1 MNPRDKIKVFH
12 LTWSMYRGGLETFIM
27 NVFRNINRDKF
38 DFTFLCEEEIVG
50 DYEDE
55 IISLEGS
62 IKHLPTI
69 MKGGFLKRNL
79 TRIKERI
86 KFFRVQG
93 DFILHIHTNS
103 AAHAYLITYAARKS
117 GVNKIIVHSH
127 NTKSKDKIEH
137 RFFKPLLKRS
147 KIIRLACGKE
157 AGRWLFGKKKYRV
170 INNGIDTRQFAFS
183 AEKRALMREKLNLG
197 DCFTIIH
204 VGRFVAAKNHGF
216 LLDIFNQVLQSEPKS
231 KLLLVGNGELQD
243 ETSEKARILG
253 ISDAVCFLG
262 TRTDINDIMQ
272 AADVFCLPSLFEG
285 LPVVLVEA
293 QCSGLQCVVSDKVT
307 YDANISGKVY
317 FIPLE
322 VPPGL
327 WAQKLIATKNAG
339 RYDALDV
346 IAKKGYDIKSTV
358 DELSGIYEELW
369 KS

>member
-1 MNPRDKIKVFH
+1 MNPREKIKVFH

-27 NVFRNINRDKF
+27 NVFRNIDRDKF
-38 DFTFLCEEEIVG
+38 DFTFLCEKEIVG

-62 IKHLPTI
+62 IKHLPSI

-79 TRIKERI
+79 ARIKERI
-86 KFFRVQG
+86 KFFRAQG
-93 DFILHIHTNS
+93 DLILHIHTNS

-117 GVNKIIVHSH
+117 SVNKIIVHSH
-127 NTKSKDKIEH
+127 STKSGDKIEH
-137 RFFKPLLKRS
+137 FFFRPMLKRS

-157 AGRWLFGKKKYRV
+157 AGKWLFGKKKYRV

-183 AEKRALMREKLNLG
+183 AEKRALVREKLYLR
-197 DCFTIIH
+197 DRFTIIH
-204 VGRFVAAKNHGF
+204 VGRFNAVKNHSF
-216 LLDIFNQVLQSEPKS
+216 LLDVFSHVLQYESKS
-231 KLLLVGNGELQD
+231 KLLLVGNGELKD
-243 ETSEKARILG
+243 ETLEKARVLG
-253 ISDAVCFLG
+253 ISDAVDFLG

-272 AADVFCLPSLFEG
+272 AADVFFLPSLFEG

-293 QCSGLQCVVSDKVT
+293 QSNGLPCVVSDRVT
-307 YDANISGKVY
+307 PEANISGNVY

-322 VPPGL
+322 APPDL
-327 WAQKLIATKNAG
+327 WAKKLIAIKDGG
-339 RYDALDV
+339 RYNALDV
-346 IAKKGYDIKSTV
+346 IANKGYDIKKTV